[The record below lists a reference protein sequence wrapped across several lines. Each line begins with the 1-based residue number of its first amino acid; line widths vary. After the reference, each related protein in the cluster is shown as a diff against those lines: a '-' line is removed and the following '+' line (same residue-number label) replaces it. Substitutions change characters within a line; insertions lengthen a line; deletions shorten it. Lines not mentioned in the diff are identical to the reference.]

1 MLTYI
6 IVFCTLFVILACI
19 NILLNTEMPSKALRY
34 LLVVSFPIVGAHP
47 TSFSNGKKLF
57 YLLSQGIEQQN
68 MNMKLIYSSLNISNN
83 P

>member
-19 NILLNTEMPSKALRY
+19 NILLNTVMPSKALRY
-34 LLVVSFPIVGAHP
+34 LLVVLFPIVGAQL
-47 TSFSNGKKLF
+47 TSFSKGKKLF

-68 MNMKLIYSSLNISNN
+68 KSMKLIYSSLNISNN